1 MENLTKKQAENL
13 ARALKF
19 YADTFEG
26 YTIKW
31 DMIKPFANSLSFYL
45 MDKNETLILINVPN
59 DKYIPLY
66 ISATPKGESEAI
78 YFASKESLLEYF
90 KN

>member
-31 DMIKPFANSLSFYL
+31 DIIKPLASSLLFYC
-45 MDKNETLILINVPN
+45 MDKNETLFLINVPN

-66 ISATPKGESEAI
+66 VYATPKGESEAI
-78 YFASKESLLEYF
+78 YFVSKESLIEFLN
-90 KN
+90 K

>member
-1 MENLTKKQAENL
+1 MENLTKKQADNI

-19 YADTFEG
+19 CAGTFEG

-31 DMIKPFANSLSFYL
+31 DMIKHSNSSLLFYL
-45 MDKNETLILINVPN
+45 IDKNETLFLIKVPN
-59 DKYIPLY
+59 EKHFPIWVT
-66 ISATPKGESEAI
+66 AKPKGESEAI